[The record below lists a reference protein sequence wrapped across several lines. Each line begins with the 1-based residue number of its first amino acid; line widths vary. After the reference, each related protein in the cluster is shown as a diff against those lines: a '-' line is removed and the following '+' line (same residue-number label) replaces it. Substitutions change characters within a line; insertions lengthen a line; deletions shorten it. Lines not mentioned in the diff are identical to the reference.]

1 MELSQ
6 SELAG
11 GPVNQYQ
18 AFACSLNTH
27 PSRTAQ
33 KKKPFTGP
41 NVVYLGEGVSVK
53 MVLCQRQQSP
63 AQPLGTLVFFA
74 QVLVLVTFCSYLI
87 KLQQ

>member
-1 MELSQ
+1 M
-6 SELAG
+6 
-11 GPVNQYQ
+11 NQYQ

-33 KKKPFTGP
+33 KKKKTFTGP

-63 AQPLGTLVFFA
+63 AQPLVFFA

>member
-1 MELSQ
+1 MELP
-6 SELAG
+6 LAKISWWT
-11 GPVNQYQ
+11 VKQYQ

-33 KKKPFTGP
+33 KFTGP
-41 NVVYLGEGVSVK
+41 NVVCLGGQGWSVK

-74 QVLVLVTFCSYLI
+74 QVLVLVTFCSYFD
-87 KLQQ
+87 